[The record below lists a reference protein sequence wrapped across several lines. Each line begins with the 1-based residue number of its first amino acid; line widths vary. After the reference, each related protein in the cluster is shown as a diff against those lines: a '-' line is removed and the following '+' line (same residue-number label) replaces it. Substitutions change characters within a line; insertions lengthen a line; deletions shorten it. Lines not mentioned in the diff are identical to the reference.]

1 MKLYFRELKA
11 YRNSTIIWIV
21 SLSLLVIVFLSMFPS
36 FTKDVEETKNI
47 LQNLPPFMASAAGIS
62 PDIMFSIYGF
72 VSWLL
77 TFVTLAGAVQSMNL
91 GVGILSKEE
100 SGKTADFLLTRPIS
114 RKSVITSKLLAAFS
128 LILITNIVFCLTTF
142 AMAVVVVDTVFSA
155 TTLMLVLGK
164 LFLIQLIFLAL
175 GFIVSVIINRVKS
188 AIAVSLPTAF
198 SLFIIGTLGVLLGVD
213 SVKYISPFKLFD
225 SDYIINNN
233 AYDVKFLIGE
243 AIFVLVAVA
252 LSYVIYIKK
261 DIKAAS

>member
-62 PDIMFSIYGF
+62 PNVMFSIYGF

-142 AMAVVVVDTVFSA
+142 AMAVVVVDTDFSA

-164 LFLIQLIFLAL
+164 LFLIPT
-175 GFIVSVIINRVKS
+175 VKN
-188 AIAVSLPTAF
+188 T
-198 SLFIIGTLGVLLGVD
+198 
-213 SVKYISPFKLFD
+213 
-225 SDYIINNN
+225 
-233 AYDVKFLIGE
+233 
-243 AIFVLVAVA
+243 
-252 LSYVIYIKK
+252 
-261 DIKAAS
+261 